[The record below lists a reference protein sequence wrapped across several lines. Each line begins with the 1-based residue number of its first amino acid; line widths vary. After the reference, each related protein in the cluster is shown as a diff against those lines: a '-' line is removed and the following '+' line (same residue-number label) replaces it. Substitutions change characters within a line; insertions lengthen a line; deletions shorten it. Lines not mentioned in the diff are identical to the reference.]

1 MTKALGSYT
10 RKWVFEV
17 LLQKLAT
24 LGDSIHLFKEC
35 RSRTRAA
42 GEAVLRTAFKE
53 SVQSKW
59 QSQALHFIDSPF
71 ILAFNPKW
79 LHSRHLPDWPLDDFQ
94 LFPEIIKSTP
104 FHWLPSPT
112 PPQRMKTTNAHND
125 RAYHL
130 QLMHIT
136 CIQRLFSL
144 ILQHSE
150 HSTPHSKCQIRLQ
163 RFDRRIE
170 ILSRS
175 YFQMISW
182 RNQGW

>member
-1 MTKALGSYT
+1 MGCFFIYFPNINKVPTKILYYMVKNDDNYEWEFPRSPKVRIHCSSRFDPDPQWGS
-10 RKWVFEV
+10 KI
-17 LLQKLAT
+17 QH
-24 LGDSIHLFKEC
+24 DM
-35 RSRTRAA
+35 
-42 GEAVLRTAFKE
+42 
-53 SVQSKW
+53 
-59 QSQALHFIDSPF
+59 
-71 ILAFNPKW
+71 
-79 LHSRHLPDWPLDDFQ
+79 RHCPP
-94 LFPEIIKSTP
+94 
-104 FHWLPSPT
+104 